1 MKKVLYILFLLSLL
15 ASCTKYDL
23 LQPIM
28 PKGSGAGNNNP
39 IDITDPDKDDD
50 HDTDAGGITDPDKD
64 GDHDQD
70 ATKSLGALN

>member
-15 ASCTKYDL
+15 ASCTKHDL
-23 LQPIM
+23 LQPIVNSS
-28 PKGSGAGNNNP
+28 SGAGNNNP